1 MQKGEETSSNLRN
14 ITIRFVQSNK
24 FEYTIF
30 GCILA
35 NSFILALYWFNQP
48 EEIAETMRMINI
60 IFNGIF
66 TLEAAV
72 KIYAMRCRYFKVKWN
87 IYDFLIV
94 SATYV
99 FMFLNLGST
108 TTILRILRIGRVV
121 RLVKKSRQIK
131 IIYYTIVS
139 SSS

>member
-1 MQKGEETSSNLRN
+1 M
-14 ITIRFVQSNK
+14 QSNK

-48 EEIAETMRMINI
+48 EEIAETMRMINM